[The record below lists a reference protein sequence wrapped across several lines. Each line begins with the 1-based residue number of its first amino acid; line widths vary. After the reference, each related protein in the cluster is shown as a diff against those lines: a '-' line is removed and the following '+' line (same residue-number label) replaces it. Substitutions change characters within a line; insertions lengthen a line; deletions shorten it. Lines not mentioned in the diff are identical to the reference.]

1 MRKVN
6 LLGLPLGK
14 LEDFFDSIGE
24 KKFRATQLIKWI
36 HQEGQREFSK
46 MTNLSKSLRETL
58 ARKCE
63 IQLPEIVSCD
73 ESSDGTKKWLIKV
86 DGGSCIEMVF
96 IPERERGTLCI
107 SSQVGCSL
115 CLLYTSPSPRDD
127 R

>member
-1 MRKVN
+1 MGKVN

-63 IQLPEIVSCD
+63 IKLPEIVSC
-73 ESSDGTKKWLIKV
+73 
-86 DGGSCIEMVF
+86 
-96 IPERERGTLCI
+96 
-107 SSQVGCSL
+107 
-115 CLLYTSPSPRDD
+115 CLLYTSPSPRDTG
-127 R
+127 

>member
-1 MRKVN
+1 MGKVN

-63 IQLPEIVSCD
+63 IKLPEIVSCD

-96 IPERERGTLCI
+96 IPERERNVMYLLPSRLLFRLFILCD
-107 SSQVGCSL
+107 G
-115 CLLYTSPSPRDD
+115 
-127 R
+127 